1 MKVIGIDIGT
11 TSISSVVIDTE
22 SGDQLTSRTVPND
35 TAVPGPDWSKQLD
48 AEKIWEKCRSL
59 VEEYTLAWPDIKK
72 IGLTGQMHGILYI
85 DSNGEALSPLTT
97 WEDERGNLPFSD
109 EKTYAE
115 ELSGRTGYPMATGY
129 GLTTYFYDL
138 LNGLVPEG
146 TESLCTIMDYAAM
159 KLTQKTRPVI
169 HASNAAS
176 LGLYR
181 IDKACFD
188 KDACL
193 SAGIDISVLP
203 EVRANEAIIGKTPGG
218 IEVMI
223 PIGDNQAGIISLL
236 KYPGDVIINVGTSSQ
251 ISMVSNEPQCPE
263 GLECRPYIG
272 GKYLHLGA
280 GLSGG
285 TSFRLLND
293 FFRETC
299 RLFSQETDR
308 ETMFVRMMEEAEKA
322 EKAEDF
328 REQLNVSTLFRGKR
342 SDPSLRG
349 SITGITPNNF
359 TPGNLVLGFYRG
371 VCTELYE
378 YYLKMD
384 PDPEKGRLL
393 LCGNAF
399 RSNPLL
405 RKIFADTFKRE
416 VYISDQKEEAA
427 TGAAL
432 LGGQTPL
439 GRR

>member
-22 SGDQLTSRTVPND
+22 TGAQLTSRTIPND
-35 TAVPGPDWSKQLD
+35 TVVPGPNWSRQLD
-48 AEKIWEKCRSL
+48 ADKIWEKCRSL
-59 VEEYTLAWPDIKK
+59 VEEYTTLWPDIKR
-72 IGLTGQMHGILYI
+72 IGLTGQMHGILYTG
-85 DSNGEALSPLTT
+85 SKGEALSPLTT
-97 WEDERGNLPFSD
+97 WEDERGNLSFS
-109 EKTYAE
+109 EGKTYAE
-115 ELSGRTGYPMATGY
+115 ELSARTGYPMATGY

-138 LNGLVPEG
+138 LNGLVPDG
-146 TESLCTIMDYAAM
+146 TSSLCTIMDYAAM
-159 KLTQKTRPVI
+159 KLTGQTRPVI

-176 LGLYR
+176 LGLYS
-181 IDKACFD
+181 IEKACFD
-188 KDACL
+188 KDACH
-193 SAGIDISVLP
+193 SAGIGISVLP
-203 EVRANEAIIGKTPGG
+203 EVRSSETILGTTPGG

-236 KYPGDVIINVGTSSQ
+236 KDPRDVIINVGTSSQ
-251 ISMVSNEPQCPE
+251 ISMVSNDPVCPE

-272 GKYLHLGA
+272 GQYLHLGA

-293 FFRETC
+293 FFSETC
-299 RLFSQETDR
+299 RLFSKETDR

-322 EKAEDF
+322 EQAEDGN
-328 REQLNVSTLFRGKR
+328 EQLIVSTLFRGKR

-371 VCTELYE
+371 VCTELVE

-384 PDPEKGRLL
+384 ADPEKGRLL

-405 RKIFADTFKRE
+405 RKIFGDTFKRQ

-432 LGGQTPL
+432 LGGRK
-439 GRR
+439 GA